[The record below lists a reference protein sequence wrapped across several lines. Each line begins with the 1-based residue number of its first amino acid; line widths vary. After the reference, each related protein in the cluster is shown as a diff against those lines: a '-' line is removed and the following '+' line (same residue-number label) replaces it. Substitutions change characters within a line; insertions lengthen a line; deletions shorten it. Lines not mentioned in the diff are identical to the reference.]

1 VDERLIFIDDLK
13 AQDKVLATNAGAT
26 LYDMGDGV
34 GLVEFHTKMNSIDND
49 IGEMLQKG
57 VEIVNNGD
65 LVGLVVGN
73 EATNF
78 SVGANVALVNLY
90 AVNDQYDEIDAMVK
104 GLQDTVM
111 SLRACNGP
119 VVIAPRGMALGGGCE
134 IVMHGDAVRAAGES
148 YIGLVELG
156 VGFIPAAGGCKEM
169 AMRFYGSIPP
179 GVNADLF
186 PYMERLFRI
195 IGTATVGTSA
205 EESREYGFLRPTDRV
220 TINPDAVLADA
231 KADVLAMKA
240 MGYRP
245 PSPRTVRVPGRDG
258 IAALKIAVHGMKE
271 GGYISEYDEYLGTV
285 LGSVLC
291 GGDVPAGTVLTE
303 QDFLDLEREAFVG
316 LCRQEK
322 TRERIVHMLT
332 TGKPLRN

>member
-1 VDERLIFIDDLK
+1 
-13 AQDKVLATNAGAT
+13 
-26 LYDMGDGV
+26 
-34 GLVEFHTKMNSIDND
+34 
-49 IGEMLQKG
+49 
-57 VEIVNNGD
+57 
-65 LVGLVVGN
+65 
-73 EATNF
+73 
-78 SVGANVALVNLY
+78 
-90 AVNDQYDEIDAMVK
+90 
-104 GLQDTVM
+104 
-111 SLRACNGP
+111 
-119 VVIAPRGMALGGGCE
+119 MALGGGCE
-134 IVMHGDAVRAAGES
+134 IVMHGDAARAAAES

-156 VGFIPAAGGCKEM
+156 VGVIPAAGGCKEM

-179 GVNADLF
+179 GVNGDLF

-231 KADVLAMKA
+231 KADVLALKA

-245 PSPRTVRVPGRDG
+245 PRPRTVKVPGRDG

-271 GGYISEYDEYLGTV
+271 GGYISEYDEYLGIV

-291 GGDVPAGTVLTE
+291 GGDVPAGTIRTE